1 MNCQDLRLNAR
12 SSGIDKTMERKL
24 VNSGSAPASAHGFE
38 NVAFLLCILIS
49 QVFSICFAFVADL
62 LAKGCISTSVFLV
75 SQSGLGQIRSV
86 LWK

>member
-24 VNSGSAPASAHGFE
+24 VNSGSAPAS
-38 NVAFLLCILIS
+38 VTFLLCIVIS
-49 QVFSICFAFVADL
+49 QVFSICFVFVADL
-62 LAKGCISTSVFLV
+62 PAKGWFSTSVFSV